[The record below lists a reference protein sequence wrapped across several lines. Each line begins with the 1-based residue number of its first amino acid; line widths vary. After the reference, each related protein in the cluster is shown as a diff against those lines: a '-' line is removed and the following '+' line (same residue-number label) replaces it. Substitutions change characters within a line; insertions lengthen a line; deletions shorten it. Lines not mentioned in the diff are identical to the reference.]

1 MKLDCENCNLPSATP
16 EDVSRLIDNAEER
29 GSFLSLVD
37 EKDPSR
43 FVQIEDCVDGFALE
57 WRNGESSSLER
68 SDRTL
73 SPDEAKEVLL
83 AVLHG
88 DNVRGDHFRHEGTA
102 RKPAGPQARTTGS
115 PKRTGFLLSVAG
127 TILFLVLAL
136 LWRFARSTAS

>member
-43 FVQIEDCVDGFALE
+43 FVQIEDCGDGFALE

-68 SDRTL
+68 LDRTL

-102 RKPAGPQARTTGS
+102 RKPAEPQARTTS